1 MNAHI
6 NKHMLYTKNGYEWNV
21 CVCASN
27 LFKAQNQALD
37 IPLECLKPWGLE
49 RAIRHEHQI
58 LGYPYKEPQLW
69 FVHEISQSTQ
79 WNLYNLPLWLF
90 RDKTTTHI
98 DPVGKNTGQR
108 SGSETKIEI

>member
-21 CVCASN
+21 CVCATN

-58 LGYPYKEPQLW
+58 LDYPYKEPQLW
-69 FVHEISQSTQ
+69 FVHVRIMLNSKSVIVFLTI
-79 WNLYNLPLWLF
+79 Y
-90 RDKTTTHI
+90 
-98 DPVGKNTGQR
+98 
-108 SGSETKIEI
+108 SY